1 MLLAQA
7 TQQAIWQKIYNQRAM
22 HQVRVKAETL
32 LELNIH
38 KDQRTSVLCRSQ
50 HLLKTVCQ
58 PAESTT
64 TNQSLCSQPGQEKK
78 SHLVSLLQKISTDV
92 FTTSLSE
99 THFIRAKDPPLPPF
113 QGPWLLQPATELS
126 RDTKR

>member
-1 MLLAQA
+1 M
-7 TQQAIWQKIYNQRAM
+7 Y
-22 HQVRVKAETL
+22 QVRVDAETL
-32 LELNIH
+32 IELNIH
-38 KDQRTSVLCRSQ
+38 KDQRTSVLRRSQ

-78 SHLVSLLQKISTDV
+78 SHLVSLLQKISIEI
-92 FTTSLSE
+92 FTTCVSE
-99 THFIRAKDPPLPPF
+99 THFIGAKDPLLPSF
-113 QGPWLLQPATELS
+113 QGLWLLQPATELS